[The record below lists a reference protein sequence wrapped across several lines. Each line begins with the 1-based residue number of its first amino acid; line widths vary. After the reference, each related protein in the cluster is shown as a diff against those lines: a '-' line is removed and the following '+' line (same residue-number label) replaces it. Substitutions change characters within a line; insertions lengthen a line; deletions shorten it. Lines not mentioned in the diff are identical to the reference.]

1 MNKANELNI
10 SFIKSLL
17 KFDSLNNFFLSNNF
31 GTNCAICNCIKNY
44 LCKYS
49 KSLDWKMNHFP
60 LNEYLD
66 YVFQKLMEEIRN
78 KNAEIVK
85 LFDFEYKLAYT
96 QLNITRKMPYFK
108 FIITKC
114 KNNKFKLRDYF
125 EYFLKN
131 YETIE
136 IKCGDDIIKKK
147 ENNYKFS
154 IIKESNILI
163 FFIQNY
169 SNYKINFEIESKI
182 NLFDYKLTNE
192 KISYNLSSYIYGE
205 NINKSMIYEKAETVE
220 LRNKNFLILLYSLVQ
235 INKDSIETKI
245 KKKNITGNF
254 NINNDYNYKY
264 SPKGLINIDGSYC
277 YMNSIIQCLFYLNEF
292 RDKIRNKNYNV
303 NQPISLAFQQVVNG
317 LLENNN
323 RAYDPTEFK
332 KIISK
337 YARLFK
343 DPAGDPSDLILYL
356 LDRFHEEDKIE
367 VNYNDIEVDEKI
379 ENEVYENCLAG
390 IDKSIVSDLFYGYYG
405 QKAKCSKCNDT
416 FYFIEP
422 KFLMEINVKE
432 ISQNYRGKNSIK
444 LEDYFNNYYVR
455 IQDKYFFCPKCGKQ
469 IAKIKEYIKKEPKIL
484 VLVLKNTDIKFK
496 LEIQENFE
504 LNNTTYK
511 LSGISTIAYRPSPNT
526 FGHAIAFCLHN
537 NNYYEISDTQI
548 NDVKFED
555 FKSGEHYVLFY
566 TE

>member
-1 MNKANELNI
+1 MNNCVKILI
-10 SFIKSLL
+10 YYIK
-17 KFDSLNNFFLSNNF
+17 
-31 GTNCAICNCIKNY
+31 
-44 LCKYS
+44 
-49 KSLDWKMNHFP
+49 
-60 LNEYLD
+60 
-66 YVFQKLMEEIRN
+66 
-78 KNAEIVK
+78 
-85 LFDFEYKLAYT
+85 
-96 QLNITRKMPYFK
+96 
-108 FIITKC
+108 II
-114 KNNKFKLRDYF
+114 F
-125 EYFLKN
+125 
-131 YETIE
+131 
-136 IKCGDDIIKKK
+136 
-147 ENNYKFS
+147 
-154 IIKESNILI
+154 I
-163 FFIQNY
+163 FFIKNVLRI
-169 SNYKINFEIESKI
+169 NIDNNRKKI
-182 NLFDYKLTNE
+182 E
-192 KISYNLSSYIYGE
+192 KTKKELISYI
-205 NINKSMIYEKAETVE
+205 
-220 LRNKNFLILLYSLVQ
+220 
-235 INKDSIETKI
+235 
-245 KKKNITGNF
+245 
-254 NINNDYNYKY
+254 
-264 SPKGLINIDGSYC
+264 PKGLINCGSNC

-317 LLENNN
+317 LLEKNS

-496 LEIQENFE
+496 LEIQENFV